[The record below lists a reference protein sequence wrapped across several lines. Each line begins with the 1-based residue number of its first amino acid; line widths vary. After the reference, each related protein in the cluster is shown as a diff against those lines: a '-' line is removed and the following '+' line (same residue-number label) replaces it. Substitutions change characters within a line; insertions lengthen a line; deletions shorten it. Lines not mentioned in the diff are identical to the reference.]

1 MAEHKGREKEIATN
15 ICIMVPLTTQDV
27 LKRVVTANSLKF
39 FFGKTI
45 YGRIKTS
52 KSLHTLKDLYQNSEA
67 NLFILLYAAHLS
79 SI

>member
-1 MAEHKGREKEIATN
+1 MKKKKLSGIYSLGHLGFGMAGKENGRTQGEREGNCYKY

-45 YGRIKTS
+45 YGRIK
-52 KSLHTLKDLYQNSEA
+52 LA
-67 NLFILLYAAHLS
+67 NHYIL
-79 SI
+79 